1 MSFPYELIGICGF
14 ARTGKDALARF
25 LEGLLSDSNQRC
37 KVTSF
42 AYYLKKDIDDGLP
55 ALNADD
61 IPLKKLHENGRYAIF
76 EF

>member
-42 AYYLKKDIDDGLP
+42 AYYLKKDIDDFLQSR
-55 ALNADD
+55 LNISDFTED
-61 IPLKKLHENGRYAIF
+61 PIEKEIIRPLLV
-76 EF
+76 